1 MSHPQLLAKGAG
13 DGTPPFWII
22 AVALVV
28 IVGVAFLVSKAR
40 KK

>member
-1 MSHPQLLAKGAG
+1 MSYGQILAKGAG
-13 DGTPPFWII
+13 EGTPPFWII
-22 AVALVV
+22 AVALVL